1 MLAIVSNI
9 VLAPKQNCIP
19 ADLWKRRLHG
29 DSAEHSG
36 TGTSTL
42 AGSSSSALSRR
53 PAKHAQHST
62 DPGMFVSAASLKAD
76 SAFGQQR
83 HESTRPSQ
91 RRATQPG
98 PGQHRASW
106 AADGVEEQVEG
117 SEVIDL
123 IGSPGRMSKACFPA
137 QNICCLCTVGKRRLL
152 TAEIPMF
159 ISANERCRI
168 SKVSVLFLVS
178 QQVVTG
184 SRHKRRHNPGS
195 VLSMYNPPFCHALAC
210 LC

>member
-1 MLAIVSNI
+1 MAKCKNQLEHD
-9 VLAPKQNCIP
+9 CIP
-19 ADLWKRRLHG
+19 ADLWKTGLHG

-36 TGTSTL
+36 TGTFTL

-62 DPGMFVSAASLKAD
+62 ASGMFVSAASLKAD

-91 RRATQPG
+91 RRVTQPG

-106 AADGVEEQVEG
+106 AADGVEERVEG

-137 QNICCLCTVGKRRLL
+137 QDICCLCSVGK
-152 TAEIPMF
+152 TKA
-159 ISANERCRI
+159 AHC
-168 SKVSVLFLVS
+168 
-178 QQVVTG
+178 
-184 SRHKRRHNPGS
+184 
-195 VLSMYNPPFCHALAC
+195 
-210 LC
+210 

>member
-1 MLAIVSNI
+1 MLVIVSTIAQCKNQ
-9 VLAPKQNCIP
+9 LERDCIP

-62 DPGMFVSAASLKAD
+62 APGMFVSAASLRAD

-91 RRATQPG
+91 RRVTQAG

-106 AADGVEEQVEG
+106 AADGVEERIER

-123 IGSPGRMSKACFPA
+123 IGSPGRMISACFPA
-137 QNICCLCTVGKRRLL
+137 QNICYLGTVGKKK
-152 TAEIPMF
+152 A
-159 ISANERCRI
+159 AHC
-168 SKVSVLFLVS
+168 
-178 QQVVTG
+178 
-184 SRHKRRHNPGS
+184 
-195 VLSMYNPPFCHALAC
+195 
-210 LC
+210 